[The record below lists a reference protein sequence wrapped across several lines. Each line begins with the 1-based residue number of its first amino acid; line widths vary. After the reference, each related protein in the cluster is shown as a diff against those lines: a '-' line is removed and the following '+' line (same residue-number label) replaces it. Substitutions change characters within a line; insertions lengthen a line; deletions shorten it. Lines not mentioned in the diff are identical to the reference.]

1 MAASC
6 AKPMRGNRNIYT
18 PLRIDDVSEV
28 DSVLAPNDF
37 GQDAQDVIA
46 EYDHDKFFEGESKGE
61 VLWLG
66 RDGICF

>member
-1 MAASC
+1 
-6 AKPMRGNRNIYT
+6 
-18 PLRIDDVSEV
+18 
-28 DSVLAPNDF
+28 VLALNDF

-46 EYDHDKFFEGESKGE
+46 EYDHDKYFEGESKGE